1 MFVEILPDNLL
12 LLCPPPTHP
21 PSIFQETSAVP
32 EDSKERK
39 QKCIAL
45 VSFSLRLFARLL
57 ICCAR
62 ARTSARRREIWLIV
76 PEQSFRYCA
85 LLDAIAASLQLC
97 NSSVVL
103 ALRCLQS
110 HCLYKSCGELFISL
124 KVHWTACTFNIKCE
138 LSGST
143 HLPIRF

>member
-1 MFVEILPDNLL
+1 MFAEIKPETRIDNLL
-12 LLCPPPTHP
+12 LLCPP

-62 ARTSARRREIWLIV
+62 ARRSARRREIWLIV

-85 LLDAIAASLQLC
+85 LLDATAASLQLC
-97 NSSVVL
+97 NSLVVL

-110 HCLYKSCGELFISL
+110 HCLQLSPTVRYLSL
-124 KVHWTACTFNIKCE
+124 KVHCTACTFNIYTKFY
-138 LSGST
+138 
-143 HLPIRF
+143 RNWNF